1 MTNKSSESTRYMIQV
16 GTNRFRRDTWDS
28 MKDICAI
35 EGTRFSDEI
44 WAALDAH
51 VKHYAMRQK
60 GQLVGDGRVM
70 MDRPMKT
77 APEGHGNVFDNVV
90 EKVVQEAHEEAVEE
104 VVDAKEAEDTGRT
117 EHGRMAGTSMFG
129 SYKPSKET
137 RKW

>member
-44 WAALDAH
+44 WAALDMH
-51 VKHYAMRQK
+51 VKNYSLEQK
-60 GQLVGDGRVM
+60 AHLNGDGRVM
-70 MDRPMKT
+70 MDKPP
-77 APEGHGNVFDNVV
+77 ANVFDDVV

-117 EHGRMAGTSMFG
+117 EHGRMASSSMFG

>member
-16 GTNRFRRDTWDS
+16 GTNRFRRDTWEA

-44 WAALDAH
+44 WAALDMH
-51 VKHYAMRQK
+51 VKSYAISQK
-60 GQLVGDGRVM
+60 DALVGDGRVM
-70 MDRPMKT
+70 MDRPMET

-90 EKVVQEAHEEAVEE
+90 DKIVRDAEEELAEE
-104 VVDAKEAEDTGRT
+104 IVNEEEDTGRT
-117 EHGRMAGTSMFG
+117 EHGRVASSNMFG
-129 SYKPSKET
+129 SYKPSKD